1 MKGGQKSMNEDI
13 KAYAKVKKVKLWQ
26 VAEALDVTDSQLS
39 RKMRHELE
47 PELKHRIMKL
57 VDKIADEKQSA

>member
-1 MKGGQKSMNEDI
+1 MNEDI
-13 KAYAKVKKVKLWQ
+13 RAYARLHKVNLWQ
-26 VAEALDVTDSQLS
+26 VAEALGMTDSALS

-57 VDKIADEKQSA
+57 VDQIAADKQTA

>member
-1 MKGGQKSMNEDI
+1 MNEDI
-13 KAYAKVKKVKLWQ
+13 KAYARVRKVKLWQ
-26 VAEALDVTDSQLS
+26 IAEALGMTDSLFS

-57 VDKIADEKQSA
+57 VDKIADEQQSA